1 MGHNAMRRRMLLEM
15 GRWAPLSGV
24 VLGFVIGSWVFLSI
38 PAPST
43 SESATSDSL
52 RVLLMPW
59 WLLGLLLMLL
69 GDWMRQINMVSAP
82 RTLHPWKGADAI
94 DDLTIPLAP
103 QMRVHAVLAAT
114 GDDLTIPLT
123 TMQSRRRWRRRG

>member
-1 MGHNAMRRRMLLEM
+1 MRRRIMLEI
-15 GRWAPLSGV
+15 GRWAPFSGV
-24 VLGFVIGSWVFLSI
+24 VLGFVMGAGVFLSI
-38 PAPST
+38 PTPGT

-82 RTLHPWKGADAI
+82 RTLHPRLSTDAI

-103 QMRVHAVLAAT
+103 QMPVHAVLAAT
-114 GDDLTIPLT
+114 GDDLTIPMTL
-123 TMQSRRRWRRRG
+123 MQSRRRWRRRG